1 MNYGNFRNI
10 NSSIYSLANNFIY
23 KQIRRKKEK
32 VFTDILNGD
41 TALNLFNTGRYEEY
55 IITFTNKKGQEEIY
69 PVWANSEQ
77 QAKILFATETGE
89 SYLRIIKI
97 TH

>member
-1 MNYGNFRNI
+1 MVILGISIVVFIVWLIILFI
-10 NSSIYSLANNFIY
+10 NKYEE
-23 KQIRRKKEK
+23 KKEK

>member
-1 MNYGNFRNI
+1 MVILGI
-10 NSSIYSLANNFIY
+10 SIGVFIVWLVTIFTNRY
-23 KQIRRKKEK
+23 DEKKEK
-32 VFTDILNGD
+32 VFVDILNGD

-77 QAKILFATETGE
+77 QAKIMFAEETGE
-89 SYLRIIKI
+89 SYLRITKI
-97 TH
+97 TC

>member
-1 MNYGNFRNI
+1 MVILVIAIIALIVWALIVFVNRYEE
-10 NSSIYSLANNFIY
+10 
-23 KQIRRKKEK
+23 KKEK

-41 TALNLFNTGRYEEY
+41 TALNLFNTGKYEEY
-55 IITFTNKKGQEEIY
+55 AVTFKNKKGQEEIY

-77 QAKILFATETGE
+77 QAKVIFSEETGE